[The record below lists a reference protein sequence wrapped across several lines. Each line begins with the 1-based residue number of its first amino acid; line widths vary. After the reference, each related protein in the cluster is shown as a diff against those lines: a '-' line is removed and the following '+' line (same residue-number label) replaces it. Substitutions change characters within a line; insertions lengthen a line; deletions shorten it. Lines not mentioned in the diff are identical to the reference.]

1 MTLKPAR
8 RKLGHAATG
17 LLVWTLAVSVA
28 AQAQQVPPGGDPTMA
43 CQQTPNGRA
52 YWTEYGFC
60 DLAVKGP
67 AQAKG
72 LVLWSHGVSG
82 DKEQFHT
89 PPPPVVRRLATA
101 GWDVVRINRNNLFE
115 RGWVTS
121 GPRHRDDA
129 IERSRAAKAQGY
141 KHVVLAGQ
149 SYGAIISLEANA
161 KSADIDGVLA
171 FSPGHGSDAG
181 QAAGRDNYRNLNRY
195 LLEAVAAQKGGRVVV
210 LIADGDLLHPDRG
223 AGSGFGAQLRTALAA
238 MGRPYVV
245 FDETSPIHGHGAGM
259 TNQFND
265 WFGAC
270 VGRFLDFS
278 RSVAAGESMCPPPT
292 PVPRYIMPPDI
303 ARATPGTTSPAR
315 WLGPWEG
322 RFGDDQR
329 EVLIAVETAT
339 TETATIVYMPG
350 AGPKRDLQM
359 GFDRY
364 SRARVQGDTIVVDRG
379 SGRTIVL
386 TLSGDGQSMTFE
398 HRTAGGPTL
407 TGKLA
412 RSNWE
417 GKGPLPR

>member
-8 RKLGHAATG
+8 RQLGNAATG
-17 LLVWTLAVSVA
+17 LLVWTLAVSAA
-28 AQAQQVPPGGDPTMA
+28 AQAQQVPSGGDPMLA
-43 CQQTPNGRA
+43 CKQTPNGRA

-67 AQAKG
+67 AQANG

-89 PPPPVVRRLATA
+89 PPPPVVRRLATD
-101 GWDVVRINRNNLFE
+101 GWDVVRINRNNLCE
-115 RGWVTS
+115 KGWMTS

-195 LLEAVAAQKGGRVVV
+195 LLEAVATQKGGRIVV

-238 MGRPYVV
+238 TGRPYVV
-245 FDETSPIHGHGAGM
+245 FDETSPIRGHTAGM

-278 RSVAAGESMCPPPT
+278 RSVAAGESMCPPPN
-292 PVPRYIMPPDI
+292 PVPR
-303 ARATPGTTSPAR
+303 
-315 WLGPWEG
+315 
-322 RFGDDQR
+322 
-329 EVLIAVETAT
+329 
-339 TETATIVYMPG
+339 
-350 AGPKRDLQM
+350 
-359 GFDRY
+359 
-364 SRARVQGDTIVVDRG
+364 
-379 SGRTIVL
+379 
-386 TLSGDGQSMTFE
+386 
-398 HRTAGGPTL
+398 
-407 TGKLA
+407 
-412 RSNWE
+412 
-417 GKGPLPR
+417 